1 MNASSW
7 RSRWAAD
14 LGGPRQDASGSTR
27 YKRLSSIPE
36 KEKKLEGILKKHLE
50 CFYPGRERKIKLLS
64 SDRLNEC
71 CEIIGAFYF

>member
-1 MNASSW
+1 LEVCLAELLVNASSW

-36 KEKKLEGILKKHLE
+36 KEKKLEGILKKTFRMFL
-50 CFYPGRERKIKLLS
+50 PRT
-64 SDRLNEC
+64 
-71 CEIIGAFYF
+71 GA